1 MVTVKVPT
9 THHHHRG
16 VPLKS
21 AKDRMDIISA
31 YQQVGSYRGAAE
43 LCNTTR
49 RTVKKVV
56 EKFEAGDAAPPRAER
71 AHNYDEVADVVSERV
86 AKSQG
91 RMSAKRML
99 PIARAAGYDGSA
111 RNFGRL
117 VAEAKTVWRNEH
129 HRGRRPAVW
138 SPGEYLVIDWA
149 QAAPGLFMFCAVLA
163 FSRWRFVAF
172 ATDQKA
178 STTLALIAEAFS
190 AIGGV
195 PARVLADRMA
205 CLKGGVVANVVI
217 PAAEYV
223 RLASHYGFAPDFC
236 HASDP
241 ESKGIVE
248 NLCGYAQ
255 RDLAVPLLTEAA
267 ITGTPVDL
275 RVANAAAK
283 AWSAEVNAAM
293 HSEICAIPDE
303 RLVVERELLQP
314 LPSLRLQIGAPSVI
328 RKVDRLSCIRYASAR
343 YSVPTRLI
351 GSSVAVVFDHG
362 AVCLVE
368 PSTGMVVAEHEL
380 AAPGS
385 ASILDAHYDG
395 PRPAPNR
402 GPRPRTT
409 TEQQFCALGD
419 DAEAFLVGAAA
430 IGNTRLGSELEVLL
444 GLGAA
449 HGTDALIAA
458 LRRAVAFRRFRAA
471 DVRSI
476 LAAGAGTPRPRPAGD
491 ALVLDLPIAPTRS
504 LDAYTVIPAAD
515 GGATS

>member
-1 MVTVKVPT
+1 
-9 THHHHRG
+9 
-16 VPLKS
+16 
-21 AKDRMDIISA
+21 MDIISA
-31 YQQVGSYRGAAE
+31 YQQLGSYRAAAE
-43 LCNTTR
+43 LCHTTPK
-49 RTVKKVV
+49 TVKRVV
-56 EKFEAGDAAPPRAER
+56 DKFEAGDSAPPRAQR
-71 AHNYDEVADVVSERV
+71 ARNYDAVTDVVTERV
-86 AKSQG
+86 EKSRG

-99 PIARAAGYDGSA
+99 PIARAAGYEGSA
-111 RNFGRL
+111 RNFRRL
-117 VAEAKTVWRNEH
+117 VAEVKVLWRNEH

-149 QAAPGLFMFCAVLA
+149 QAAPGLFLFCAVLA

-172 ATDQKA
+172 ATDQRA

-217 PAAEYV
+217 PTAEYV
-223 RLASHYGFAPDFC
+223 RLAGHYGFAPDFC
-236 HASDP
+236 HAEDP
-241 ESKGIVE
+241 ESKGVVE

-267 ITGTPVDL
+267 ISGTTVDL
-275 RVANAAAK
+275 RSANAAAK
-283 AWSAEVNAAM
+283 AWCVEVNAAT
-293 HSEICAIPDE
+293 HSEICAVPDE
-303 RLVVERELLQP
+303 RLSIERELLQP

-351 GSSVAVVFDHG
+351 GTSVAVVVDHG
-362 AVCLVE
+362 ALRITE
-368 PSTGMVVAEHEL
+368 PATGVIVAEHEL
-380 AAPGS
+380 AAPGT
-385 ASILDAHYDG
+385 ASVLDDHYDG
-395 PRPAPNR
+395 PRPAPHR

-409 TEQQFCALGD
+409 VEQQFCALGE

-449 HGTDALIAA
+449 HGPDALTGA

-476 LAAGAGTPRPRPAGD
+476 LAAGAGTPQPRPPGD
-491 ALVLDLPIAPTRS
+491 ALILDLPVAPTRS
-504 LDAYTVIPAAD
+504 LAAYTVTPAAD
-515 GGATS
+515 GGVTS